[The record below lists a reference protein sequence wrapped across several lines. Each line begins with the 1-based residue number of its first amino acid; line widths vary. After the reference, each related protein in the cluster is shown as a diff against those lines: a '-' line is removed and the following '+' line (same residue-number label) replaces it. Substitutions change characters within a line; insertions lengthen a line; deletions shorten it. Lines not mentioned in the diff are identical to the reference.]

1 MHLDIEDS
9 SLESLLQNYKDYI
22 GESWV
27 NGVVNII
34 GGCSFIVT
42 IYSAKLVISGVEI
55 LLYIIAILLVI
66 IGTVQVWRGTGKRKF
81 DCSKLFADIKK
92 LSTTES
98 QYSLVAIVNSFEGEG
113 ANNQYSGSDPMKYR

>member
-27 NGVVNII
+27 NGIVNII

-42 IYSAKLVISGVEI
+42 IYSAKLAISGVEI
-55 LLYIIAILLVI
+55 LLYIIAILLI
-66 IGTVQVWRGTGKRKF
+66 TIGTVQVWRGTGKRK
-81 DCSKLFADIKK
+81 LFQIVYGHKK
-92 LSTTES
+92 T
-98 QYSLVAIVNSFEGEG
+98 
-113 ANNQYSGSDPMKYR
+113 KYHGKSVFFGGNCK